1 MSNKS
6 SGSAFEHDLAQYMSR
21 RGWWAH
27 IFQDNRNG
35 QPFDIVLARDGR
47 TQVGDCKVCEDDVFR
62 LSRME
67 PNQISAMTYWV
78 ECGNEDPWYFIL
90 LEMSDLV
97 VSIRFSDLMKA
108 RKAGVKSLNADQM
121 QEMGELLCRDWEKR
135 KLRGIGL

>member
-6 SGSAFEHDLAQYMSR
+6 SGNAFEHDLAQYMSR

-35 QPFDIVLARDGR
+35 QPFDIVLAKEGK

-67 PNQISAMTYWV
+67 PNQ
-78 ECGNEDPWYFIL
+78 
-90 LEMSDLV
+90 MSRQYQKSFYRP
-97 VSIRFSDLMKA
+97 SINDLMISFV
-108 RKAGVKSLNADQM
+108 GM
-121 QEMGELLCRDWEKR
+121 
-135 KLRGIGL
+135 